1 MALAVI
7 GAALMGFMIG
17 LAGTATG
24 GLFVLSFQRPSH
36 RTQTLLIGFSG
47 GVMLAVVFFDLI
59 PESWQAGGWAACL
72 IGTLTGVALIRLL
85 DQGLTSLS
93 RNRTRRL
100 SRYTRTGLLLGLGI
114 ALHNFPEG
122 VALGTVYTAS
132 TNPGG
137 WIGLALLM
145 ALHNI
150 PEGMVMAAAMRLGNI
165 RIRKVIWALVLVEL
179 PMGVG
184 AALGGFFGE
193 LSALSTSLSL
203 AFAGGAMLYITLD
216 ELFPAASEL
225 GGWFWMTVGTA
236 GGGLVGA
243 ALTRI
248 VQAAG

>member
-1 MALAVI
+1 M
-7 GAALMGFMIG
+7 
-17 LAGTATG
+17 
-24 GLFVLSFQRPSH
+24 
-36 RTQTLLIGFSG
+36 
-47 GVMLAVVFFDLI
+47 
-59 PESWQAGGWAACL
+59 
-72 IGTLTGVALIRLL
+72 ALIRLL

-225 GGWFWMTVGTA
+225 GGWFWMTIGTA

-243 ALTRI
+243 ALTKI